1 MRTIIAFIAIALLIF
16 VQNGC
21 TSPAAASVGHD
32 GPIHGVAGKGST
44 ESGVSGG
51 VRPH

>member
-21 TSPAAASVGHD
+21 TSRTGASVGHD
-32 GPIHGVAGKGST
+32 GHRHGVAAEGST

-51 VRPH
+51 VRAY